1 MPGFTDF
8 KAIWPKFFSDVSYD
22 YIKGPRHGS
31 NIITDRGGFSPP
43 PKSGE
48 KLLHTCTLNNQCL
61 VGILNRYCF
70 IFIQKMAE

>member
-43 PKSGE
+43 PSGGWWWV
-48 KLLHTCTLNNQCL
+48 
-61 VGILNRYCF
+61 VGGV
-70 IFIQKMAE
+70 